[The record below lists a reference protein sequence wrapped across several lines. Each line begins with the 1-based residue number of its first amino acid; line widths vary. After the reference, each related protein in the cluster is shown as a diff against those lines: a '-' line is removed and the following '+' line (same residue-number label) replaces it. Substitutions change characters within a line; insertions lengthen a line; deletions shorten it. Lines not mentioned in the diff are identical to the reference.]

1 MRYEIVLEADIVS
14 KKNAYAPRKG
24 GGFRKPEWIKNVEK
38 DAISQIPA
46 DLWGL
51 EMMHPHMV
59 FWFNLPSK
67 SFALDRDGAATT
79 ILDFLVRTK
88 VLKDDNCR
96 NCNGVVMFMPAI
108 KSDSKKF
115 VVWLYPNDTDLTE
128 IYKDIENELKQDAV

>member
-24 GGFRKPEWIKNVEK
+24 GGFRKPDWIKNVEK

-46 DLWGL
+46 ELWGI
-51 EMMHPHMV
+51 EMIHPHMV

-67 SFALDRDGAATT
+67 SFALDRDGVVTT
-79 ILDFLVRTK
+79 ILDFMVRTK

-96 NCNGVVMFMPAI
+96 NSNGVVILMPAA

-115 VVWLYPNDTDLTE
+115 TVWLYPNDTELME
-128 IYKDIENELKQDAV
+128 IQKDIQNGIE

>member
-1 MRYEIVLEADIVS
+1 MRHEIVLEANIVS
-14 KKNAYAPRKG
+14 KKNAYQSAKNGRR
-24 GGFRKPEWIKNVEK
+24 FKPKSVVDTEK

-46 DLWGL
+46 DLWGI

-67 SFALDRDGAATT
+67 SFAADRDGIATT
-79 ILDFLVRTK
+79 ILDYLVRTK

-96 NCNGVVMFMPAI
+96 NCNGVVIFMPAV

-115 VVWLYPNDTDLTE
+115 TIWLYPNETDLTE
-128 IYKDIENELKQDAV
+128 IYKDIENELK